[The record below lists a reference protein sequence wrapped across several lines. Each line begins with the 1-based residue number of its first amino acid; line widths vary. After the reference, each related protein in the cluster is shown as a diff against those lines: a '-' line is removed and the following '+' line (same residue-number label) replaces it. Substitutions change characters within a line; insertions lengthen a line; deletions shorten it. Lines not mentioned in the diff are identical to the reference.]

1 MNRLVPPLTPNARW
15 ELDLEMK
22 QKKYISTRY
31 SKKVDMHTF
40 VDSVADELVYCNI
53 NVIMKKNWPRKLCKT
68 LTNFIWL
75 QALMGFSREKMA
87 IWISQAL

>member
-1 MNRLVPPLTPNARW
+1 
-15 ELDLEMK
+15 MK

-40 VDSVADELVYCNI
+40 VDSVADELVYCII

-68 LTNFIWL
+68 LTNFI
-75 QALMGFSREKMA
+75 
-87 IWISQAL
+87 